1 MKTLKESLFDKDIE
15 KKEIKIGSLYEQT
28 ATPHYNSFSNDPYIF
43 METFKTR
50 ELEKWNCEFVD
61 TKNNFVDYWE
71 NLEGMSGLSAL
82 IDIILQMPVRLIDT
96 PDPEGFKKELKP
108 FVKSSKYNKLRV
120 FIRKIKDFVE
130 ITIYDNLFFAN
141 PHSMRITLKER

>member
-1 MKTLKESLFDKDIE
+1 MKTLKESLFDKDLE

-28 ATPHYNSFSNDPYIF
+28 TSPHYNFFSNDAYMFMKIF
-43 METFKTR
+43 KNR

-71 NLEGMSGLSAL
+71 KLEGLSGLSAL

-108 FVKSSKYNKLRV
+108 FVNSSQYNKLLASAKPVVPPSTDLNINVWKR
-120 FIRKIKDFVE
+120 FV
-130 ITIYDNLFFAN
+130 
-141 PHSMRITLKER
+141 